1 MADVKNLDQFI
12 LCDVFDAYFYDSDDN
27 LVFYSEN
34 LTNSDV
40 KGSAESKEVRN
51 GRGNGLWCTLMYN
64 KKVEVSLKTNLF
76 NMATLALLCGTEVGT
91 GNGTAYSPVQELTV
105 ATKQVTLEQEPK
117 NGKIKVYD
125 KTNNTLV
132 DSSKYTVTAK
142 AVEFTDETFNG
153 KTIKVMPYEFDVNG
167 DTVVSE
173 VVISSDKFPS
183 AGKLILKG
191 VEKNDKT
198 KEMAEITIICENAQP
213 STDFS
218 LSTSSEVAPA
228 ETEIKLTVQTQTGN
242 KKLMTVQ
249 EKML

>member
-1 MADVKNLDQFI
+1 
-12 LCDVFDAYFYDSDDN
+12 
-27 LVFYSEN
+27 
-34 LTNSDV
+34 
-40 KGSAESKEVRN
+40 
-51 GRGNGLWCTLMYN
+51 
-64 KKVEVSLKTNLF
+64 
-76 NMATLALLCGTEVGT
+76 
-91 GNGTAYSPVQELTV
+91 
-105 ATKQVTLEQEPK
+105 
-117 NGKIKVYD
+117 
-125 KTNNTLV
+125 
-132 DSSKYTVTAK
+132 
-142 AVEFTDETFNG
+142 
-153 KTIKVMPYEFDVNG
+153 MPYEFDVKDG
-167 DTVVSE
+167 TVVSE

>member
-125 KTNNTLV
+125 KTLI

-142 AVEFTDETFNG
+142 AVEFTDETFDG
-153 KTIKVMPYEFDVNG
+153 KTIKVMPYEFDVKG

>member
-1 MADVKNLDQFI
+1 MPSIRFCFVSITAN
-12 LCDVFDAYFYDSDDN
+12 
-27 LVFYSEN
+27 
-34 LTNSDV
+34 
-40 KGSAESKEVRN
+40 
-51 GRGNGLWCTLMYN
+51 
-64 KKVEVSLKTNLF
+64 SLKSSILGLTFIPIILYISPNTLLISAPVIKAPSTNPLAVF
-76 NMATLALLCGTEVGT
+76 RSLATLALLCGTEVGT
-91 GNGTAYSPVQELTV
+91 GKGTAYSPVQELTV

-125 KTNNTLV
+125 KTDNTLV

-142 AVEFTDETFNG
+142 AVEFTDETFDG
-153 KTIKVMPYEFDVNG
+153 KTIKVMPYEFDVKG

-183 AGKLILKG
+183 AGKLVLKG